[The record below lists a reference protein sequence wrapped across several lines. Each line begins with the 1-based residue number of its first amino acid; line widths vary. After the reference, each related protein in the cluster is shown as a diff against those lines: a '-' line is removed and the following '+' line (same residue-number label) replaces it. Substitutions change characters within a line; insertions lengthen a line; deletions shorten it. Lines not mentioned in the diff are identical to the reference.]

1 MTGAGMMKIKKA
13 REMKKYFGIFAAAFA
28 ALSVLS
34 CQREVEPEGGNDAN
48 LVSLKILTSV
58 DAKSSLELDG
68 ESAPTGRVLWD
79 YGDEITVFDGV
90 APRHFTASDIP
101 AEGSHV
107 ATFDGN
113 VDAGATAFAAV
124 YPYAEGYT
132 AADYAAGVISTAI
145 PSEQLVA
152 APGSYSRNANV
163 CVAYALKS
171 DAEQVPLSDDEYIFT
186 QMLFHNVGGLLK
198 FTLSQDGVHQ
208 SVTIRTADNSALT
221 GAIEATAATG
231 EAVSAAVGAVDYV
244 TIAAENGGF
253 LAAGD
258 YYAVVL
264 PFTDKTVSLEFSNGE
279 KSKKRNSKAVISLD
293 RAAIRDL
300 GTIDAGIDYIPG
312 DYLIGSYQSN
322 KWILMDPA
330 CTGKIYNSFNTTVAT
345 PYATLSYT
353 EFFTELDTNDYLWH
367 VRKDSY
373 GYYIYHTDG
382 DANKYLSYSG
392 GSNEAYQADE
402 LASPATYFDVTIEN
416 GVATIESKAT
426 SGRKLRYNSGNPR
439 YAFYATGQQDI
450 WFIPAAYDSREL
462 LNLEFAESAKSLNT
476 KNYSSFT
483 GQAATATSGSAPVSV
498 SLTYSWDGDAIIE
511 SFNTATG
518 VLALNGATG
527 TATVSASYTG
537 EDYRPAEASYTI
549 TVSSATAAKWVKT
562 DLADIAAG
570 DTLVIVDLNTVMAMT
585 NANGTSSAPAATSII
600 LAAANTELNTAP
612 AADVRWVL
620 EKPTASTYKLKK
632 PGTTDYLYCTNSNN
646 GVRVGTNSNNVF
658 SIALDGSNN
667 PFLLN
672 SGTSRYVGKYKDGN
686 DWRCYTTIH
695 ANISDTRTAF
705 FAKQDNT
712 TWVLDA
718 INVTTPPTKTVY
730 EVGDSFDASGM
741 VVSATYV
748 DEDDNTHT
756 KVVVVD
762 ASELTIVAP
771 DMTTGGAKSVSISWE
786 EKNTTQAITVI
797 EWGVDE
803 LEITTPPDK
812 VNYSVG
818 DTFDPDGM
826 VVVAHYVDLG
836 GSSETKDVIVD
847 KESLEFTPS
856 GALVSG
862 TTYVRIS
869 FGGKSVNQPISVADW
884 VLDSITITTAPTKTT
899 YSVGETFNPSGMV
912 VTAHYVDNGGSAD
925 PVDEFVNLESL
936 TIPTNALTLG
946 TTSVTIGYTFK
957 DRTRTASQAITV
969 IDSAPSH
976 SVTFNQLASST
987 GCTYT
992 VSAGGSSVTS
1002 GGDVTEGAEVTL
1014 AVANLGTGYT
1024 FSSWLV
1030 TKADDVNTTVTVT
1043 NGKFTMPAYDVK
1055 IFASF
1060 TVTDNLTRSLIGV
1073 TGTGYTDWTNK
1084 SDKSPAVYAGKTA
1097 GGNSSI
1103 QFNTYSTSNKRGII
1117 SSTSGGYVKSVAL
1130 TWNSNTSNGRS
1141 VTVRGSTSEMTMSNF
1156 TSAASA
1162 LSISKDDSAEKDIS
1176 AAKYTYVG
1184 FQAIGGA
1191 LYLNN
1196 IAITWVVTS
1205 D

>member
-1 MTGAGMMKIKKA
+1 MTGVGMMKIKKA

-145 PSEQLVA
+145 PSQQLVA

-198 FTLSQDGVHQ
+198 FTLSQGGVHK

-264 PFTDKTVSLEFSNGE
+264 PFAEKTVSLEFSNGE

-293 RAAIRDL
+293 RAAMRDL
-300 GTIDAGIDYIPG
+300 GTIDSGIDYIPG

-367 VRKDSY
+367 VCKDSY

-426 SGRKLRYNSGNPR
+426 SGRTLRYNSGNPR
-439 YAFYATGQQDI
+439 FVFYASGQQDI
-450 WFIPAAYDSREL
+450 WFIPAAYDSREIL
-462 LNLEFAESAKSLNT
+462 SLEFAETAKSLTT

-549 TVSSATAAKWVKT
+549 TVSAAAAAKWVKT

-570 DTLVIVDLNTVMAMT
+570 DTLVIVDLNTVKAMS
-585 NANGTSSAPAATSII
+585 NANGTGSAPAATAIT
-600 LAAANTELNTAP
+600 LAAANTELNAAP
-612 AADVRWVL
+612 AAEVRWVL
-620 EKPTASTYKLKK
+620 EKPSASTYKFKK
-632 PGTTDYLYCTNSNN
+632 PGTTNYLYCTNTNN
-646 GVRVGTNSNNVF
+646 GVRVGTNSDNVF

-672 SGTSRYVGKYKDGN
+672 SGTNRYVGVYSSQ
-686 DWRCYTTIH
+686 DWRCYTSIN
-695 ANISDTRTAF
+695 ANITATRTAF

-797 EWGVDE
+797 EWQLAGIEV
-803 LEITTPPDK
+803 TTPPATTT
-812 VNYSVG
+812 YAVG
-818 DTFDPDGM
+818 DSFNAAGM
-826 VVVAHYVDLG
+826 EVTASYDDKGGSENVKEEVLDNDDLTISPAGPYMEAGDVTVTVSYGGFSDTVEIEVVAEVTDYAITFTQPSQTGCSFAVKVG
-836 GSSETKDVIVD
+836 GTAIS
-847 KESLEFTPS
+847 S
-856 GALVSG
+856 GARYAEGTEVTLEATAGSGYAFSAWNVTGATVSG
-862 TTYVRIS
+862 
-869 FGGKSVNQPISVADW
+869 N
-884 VLDSITITTAPTKTT
+884 TATATFT
-899 YSVGETFNPSGMV
+899 VG
-912 VTAHYVDNGGSAD
+912 
-925 PVDEFVNLESL
+925 
-936 TIPTNALTLG
+936 
-946 TTSVTIGYTFK
+946 TSDVTISATF
-957 DRTRTASQAITV
+957 
-969 IDSAPSH
+969 
-976 SVTFNQLASST
+976 
-987 GCTYT
+987 
-992 VSAGGSSVTS
+992 VTS
-1002 GGDVTEGAEVTL
+1002 GPSTGDVLYSCDFGTTDN
-1014 AVANLGTGYT
+1014 VA
-1024 FSSWLV
+1024 
-1030 TKADDVNTTVTVT
+1030 
-1043 NGKFTMPAYDVK
+1043 
-1055 IFASF
+1055 FASY
-1060 TVTDNLTRSLIGV
+1060 TGGTSYNSASTLSYSTNSASYAYIS
-1073 TGTGYTDWTNK
+1073 TGT
-1084 SDKSPAVYAGKTA
+1084 AGNMA
-1097 GGNSSI
+1097 GGNI
-1103 QFNTYSTSNKRGII
+1103 FLGNKSYGKTGLAVTISGIKSYGASKVTVFWACNNANSQMAVSQ
-1117 SSTSGGYVKSVAL
+1117 SSTTAVKSA
-1130 TWNSNTSNGRS
+1130 N
-1141 VTVRGSTSEMTMSNF
+1141 
-1156 TSAASA
+1156 SAANRA
-1162 LSISKDDSAEKDIS
+1162 VFELSGTETTISLVIS
-1176 AAKYTYVG
+1176 GTSKSSNSRVDNVIVKYGEV
-1184 FQAIGGA
+1184 
-1191 LYLNN
+1191 
-1196 IAITWVVTS
+1196 S
-1205 D
+1205 E